1 MRFLSIV
8 FALERTNQLSLLPDK
23 DLVDL
28 CPPIEPYQVTKN
40 QDIFSPSARLD
51 LKQVN
56 SYLATKNPQAARNLK
71 EKIQQDCKKLAKFP
85 NLGRRRDEL
94 IPSLRSFPVEDYL
107 IFYFPLENGIEIARV
122 VSGYRDL
129 DAMFDLD

>member
-1 MRFLSIV
+1 MSIV
-8 FALERTNQLSLLPDK
+8 CDLERTNQLNLLPDK

-28 CPPIEPYQVTKN
+28 CHPIEPYQVTKN
-40 QDIFSPSARLD
+40 RLD